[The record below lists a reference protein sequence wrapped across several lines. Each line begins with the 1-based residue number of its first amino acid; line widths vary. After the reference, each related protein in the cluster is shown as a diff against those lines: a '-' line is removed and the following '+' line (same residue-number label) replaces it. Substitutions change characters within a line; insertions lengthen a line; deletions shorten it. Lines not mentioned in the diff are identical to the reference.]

1 MPIFKTPF
9 SSAYWKETLKSFR
22 NLRSMVFAALMIAV
36 CVAVS
41 YLPSI
46 PVTPG
51 GRTISLTFIPRALCS
66 MVYGPIGA
74 LVFGAAEDTL
84 SFLID
89 SGGYPYFPGYALT
102 TMLGCFTY
110 ALFFYR
116 TKITVT
122 KIFWAKLLTNIQNV
136 LLGSLWTSIL
146 GGKAYLFVMWDSAIK
161 NLVTLPGF
169 TIVLVVAFQALIP
182 IMQKMKIIPNQ
193 LGEGNR
199 IKFFGFPL
207 HTYVKTG
214 IMNLVSKFK
223 RV

>member
-9 SSAYWKETLKSFR
+9 SRAYWRESLKTFR
-22 NLRSMVFAALMIAV
+22 SLREMVFAALMIAV

-41 YLPSI
+41 YFPGI

-116 TKITVT
+116 TRITIT
-122 KIFWAKLLTNIQNV
+122 KIFLAKLLTNIQNV
-136 LLGSLWTSIL
+136 ILGSLWTAIM

-161 NLVTLPGF
+161 NLATLPGF
-169 TIVLVVAFQALIP
+169 TIVLIIAFQALLP

-193 LGEGNR
+193 LGETSR
-199 IKFFGFPL
+199 IRLF
-207 HTYVKTG
+207 
-214 IMNLVSKFK
+214 
-223 RV
+223 

>member
-9 SSAYWKETLKSFR
+9 SKAYWQESVKSFR
-22 NLRSMVFAALMIAV
+22 SLRGMVFAALMVAV

-51 GRTISLTFIPRALCS
+51 GRTISLTFVPRALCS

-116 TKITVT
+116 TKITIT
-122 KIFWAKLLTNIQNV
+122 KIFLAKLLTNIQNV
-136 LLGSLWTSIL
+136 VLGTLWTSIL
-146 GGKAYLFVMWDSAIK
+146 YDKGYLVLMLDSAIK

-193 LGEGNR
+193 LGGGKR
-199 IKFFGFPL
+199 IEFFGFPL
-207 HTYVKTG
+207 HKYIKSG
-214 IMNLVSKFK
+214 IISIKSKMK
-223 RV
+223 RS